1 MRLLSKQLIVSLL
14 FGITSFYS
22 SSVLSDENQVNK
34 EAKFTQ
40 PTQLNEIDRSGGFLK
55 LGFGYNIVINPY
67 NDEENGM
74 SLFLNGRY
82 QWESQVFVEA
92 AFYRVLNSGINIGYN
107 FYNTERWNFDLVTN
121 IAHGKN
127 ETGFIDQGKVFY
139 KKSDITRMV
148 ALRTTGNFDKTTVQ
162 FVVAPYSFNDEYD
175 NALYASLWID
185 QSFQFKNWELYA
197 AFGLE
202 YRSEEML
209 DYYYGI
215 EADRA
220 TDNFKAYNP
229 SAGIDTTSEIGASYP
244 INNKWLFETYY
255 RYTRLADSITD
266 SPIMQFASNL
276 ESRSKNMTE
285 FGILVSYVF

>member
-14 FGITSFYS
+14 FGLSSFYS
-22 SSVLSDENQVNK
+22 SSVLSDENQVNE
-34 EAKFTQ
+34 EAEFTQ
-40 PTQLNEIDRSGGFLK
+40 PTQLSDIDRSGGFLK
-55 LGFGYNIVINPY
+55 LGFGYNIVTNPY

-74 SLFLNGRY
+74 SLFLNARY

-121 IAHGKN
+121 IAHGAN

-139 KKSDITRMV
+139 KKSDITRMA
-148 ALRTTGNFDKTTVQ
+148 ALRTTGSFDKTTVQ

-175 NALYASLWID
+175 NALYASVWID
-185 QSFQFKNWELYA
+185 QSFQVKNWELYA

-202 YRSEEML
+202 YRSEDML

-229 SAGIDTTSEIGASYP
+229 SSGIDTTAELGASYP

-266 SPIMQFASNL
+266 SPIMQFASTL

-285 FGILVSYVF
+285 LGILVSYVF